1 MKWIRKFCY
10 QIFCLFGTF
19 HYNCYELPV
28 VVKEDSCWFTLTI
41 NKSDY
46 MTYHDLKEKYQI
58 MCDNKEYK
66 EAIKMINSK
75 LYHQIELITE
85 RYDWY
90 HVDYKYISVWY
101 DFIMK
106 DYRISL
112 IYNIVAVITISGL
125 LIMAT
130 LFH

>member
-1 MKWIRKFCY
+1 
-10 QIFCLFGTF
+10 
-19 HYNCYELPV
+19 
-28 VVKEDSCWFTLTI
+28 
-41 NKSDY
+41 